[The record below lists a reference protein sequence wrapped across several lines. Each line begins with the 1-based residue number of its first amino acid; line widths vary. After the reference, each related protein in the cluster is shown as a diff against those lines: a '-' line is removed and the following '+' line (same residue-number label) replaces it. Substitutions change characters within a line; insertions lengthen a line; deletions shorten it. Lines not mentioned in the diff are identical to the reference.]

1 MSSYCLLAENPYI
14 KVVSDTWLLQGGQ
27 LAEQSI
33 LRSLVVLAAA
43 AWHQAQVSVG
53 PLSAA
58 ELPLESP
65 V

>member
-27 LAEQSI
+27 LEEQSI

-43 AWHQAQVSVG
+43 T
-53 PLSAA
+53 
-58 ELPLESP
+58 
-65 V
+65 